1 MNRPVSI
8 ALLLVAL
15 LGTAGCFG
23 AVEPEPIEEAD
34 APLVLEV
41 PTFEWITPLET
52 QQLDGTPVV
61 LQIRYSGEGWTLTPT
76 VLDPQFNPLS
86 AYGWSLSSVGYS
98 LEFLPTMLGVYSA
111 SIAIE
116 PSDVEATAPEVNLS
130 LIHI

>member
-34 APLVLEV
+34 VPLVLEV
-41 PTFEWITPLET
+41 PTFEWITPIET

-61 LQIRYSGEGWTLTPT
+61 LQ
-76 VLDPQFNPLS
+76 
-86 AYGWSLSSVGYS
+86 
-98 LEFLPTMLGVYSA
+98 
-111 SIAIE
+111 
-116 PSDVEATAPEVNLS
+116 LS